1 MKQFWLAVD
10 QLLNTMVYS
19 SSENKF
25 GYADELLSA
34 RMWRLNDRS
43 PRWKFAQEITDRFFL
58 VLFNEEDHCYNAWT
72 SELMRDQ
79 LPKPY
84 QEFLYHYERN
94 LHLVNALK
102 YLERNQ

>member
-19 SSENKF
+19 SSERKF

-34 RMWRLNDRS
+34 RMWRLNDLS
-43 PRWKFAQEITDRFFL
+43 PRWKFAQESIDRFFL
-58 VLFNEEDHCYNAWT
+58 VLFNQEDHCYKSWM

-79 LPKPY
+79 LPKAY
-84 QEFLYHYERN
+84 QEFLDQYER
-94 LHLVNALK
+94 K
-102 YLERNQ
+102 Q